1 VGTTAK
7 AAWTGI
13 GAAARSLLVELLKP
27 LPGHAVANSL
37 YGLAPLG
44 YLDSSPVRSLAARVA
59 KADLPCPFTRQ
70 CHQLLVQG
78 PALTRGIS
86 VEESSN
92 FLPDGSMSGVVAH
105 VKLQQ
110 LTHFVA
116 F

>member
-1 VGTTAK
+1 MHVHASVSPVTA
-7 AAWTGI
+7 I
-13 GAAARSLLVELLKP
+13 EP
-27 LPGHAVANSL
+27 LPGHAVANSM
-37 YGLAPLG
+37 YGMAPLG
-44 YLDSSPVRSLAARVA
+44 YLDSSVRSLAARVA

-78 PALTRGIS
+78 PALTQGIS

-116 F
+116 I